1 MRREIVRLCA
11 LLLALCWLVGPAL
24 AAPLEAEP
32 PVALTSPS
40 AMLVEAGTGT
50 VIFEKNADE
59 RRQAASVTKLMTLL
73 ICFEELEAGNVLDC
87 IECGACA
94 YICPGRLH
102 LVQAMRTA
110 KQQVNAARA
119 AAKARAE
126 NKGGESA

>member
-11 LLLALCWLVGPAL
+11 LLLALFWLVGPAL

-50 VIFEKNADE
+50 VIFEKNTDE

-73 ICFEELEAGNVLDC
+73 ICFE
-87 IECGACA
+87 
-94 YICPGRLH
+94 
-102 LVQAMRTA
+102 
-110 KQQVNAARA
+110 
-119 AAKARAE
+119 
-126 NKGGESA
+126 